1 MTSAKISGMVSNLG
15 SVDAGLP
22 EVTGTVDKGLCATAQ
37 ASFASVMEQK
47 TSGYGNQQL
56 TSENPVGKE
65 PAATTTQPAAVADG
79 TKKLNVKE
87 SSPTQKVEEMQNQLE
102 DTKDAF
108 ETGVKEILKD
118 ELGVSDEQVED
129 VMSVLG
135 LQWMDL
141 LNPASLSQLVT
152 QLTGTEDACS
162 LLMSEEFTNIMQNT
176 DALVQN
182 LSETLGLSK
191 DEWVA
196 LQNQLTELT
205 TPEEA
210 NLTADF
216 NEKLDMAD
224 SGIQGTT
231 PQADVT
237 IASQET
243 QDTTATAATAQMTQ
257 ATEETQ
263 NVQPEEETEDAVPVL
278 EVNKSENTQSE
289 NNVSEDTSGEMDES
303 AAQSQK
309 TKESSVNEHAQTMEF
324 QVRAEQQ
331 TAVPEEVNTVASRT
345 TIDVQDIM
353 NQIAE
358 FAKVNLSPENSSV
371 EMQLNPENLGKVY
384 LHIAATKEGNITAE
398 LAVSSETVKTALEA
412 QIADLRTSLNQQGI
426 KVDAVEVTIAS
437 HEFERNLEQNAAGEE
452 QQSSQREENGRTAG
466 RRLFRGELDE
476 LSGLMNEEEALAAQ
490 IMKDHGNTMDVT
502 A

>member
-1 MTSAKISGMVSNLG
+1 MTSAKISGMVSTPGTL
-15 SVDAGLP
+15 DTGLSK
-22 EVTGTVDKGLCATAQ
+22 VTGTVEKGLCATAQ

-56 TSENPVGKE
+56 TSKNPVGKE
-65 PAATTTQPAAVADG
+65 PAATATQPAAVADS

-87 SSPTQKVEEMQNQLE
+87 NSPTQKVEELQNQLE

-129 VMSVLG
+129 AMSILG

-182 LSETLGLSK
+182 LSETLGISK

-205 TPEEA
+205 
-210 NLTADF
+210 ADF
-216 NEKLDMAD
+216 NETVDMAD
-224 SGIQGTT
+224 GGVQEMD
-231 PQADVT
+231 PQTDAT
-237 IASQET
+237 ITS
-243 QDTTATAATAQMTQ
+243 QDTTVTATTVQMTQ
-257 ATEETQ
+257 TAEETQ
-263 NVQPEEETEDAVPVL
+263 NVQPEEEAEDAAPVIQ
-278 EVNKSENTQSE
+278 VNASEDAQAE
-289 NNVSEDTSGEMDES
+289 NNVSEDASGEMDES

-309 TKESSVNEHAQTMEF
+309 TKENSVNEHPQNMEF

-331 TAVPEEVNTVASRT
+331 TAAPEEVNKVASRT

-353 NQIAE
+353 NQITE
-358 FAKVNLSPENSSV
+358 FAKVNLSSENSSI

-452 QQSSQREENGRTAG
+452 QQGSQREESGRTAG

>member
-1 MTSAKISGMVSNLG
+1 
-15 SVDAGLP
+15 
-22 EVTGTVDKGLCATAQ
+22 
-37 ASFASVMEQK
+37 MEQK

-56 TSENPVGKE
+56 TSGNPVGKE
-65 PAATTTQPAAVADG
+65 PAATTTQPAAVADSA
-79 TKKLNVKE
+79 KKLNVKE
-87 SSPTQKVEEMQNQLE
+87 NSPTQKVEELQNQLE

-129 VMSVLG
+129 AMSILG

-176 DALVQN
+176 DELVQS
-182 LSETLGLSK
+182 LSETLGISK

-196 LQNQLTELT
+196 LQNQLAE
-205 TPEEA
+205 
-210 NLTADF
+210 LTADF
-216 NEKLDMAD
+216 NETVDMAD
-224 SGIQGTT
+224 GGVQEIA
-231 PQADVT
+231 PQTDAT
-237 IASQET
+237 ITS
-243 QDTTATAATAQMTQ
+243 QDTTVMAATVQMTHT
-257 ATEETQ
+257 TEETQ
-263 NVQPEEETEDAVPVL
+263 NVQPEEETEDAAPVIQ
-278 EVNKSENTQSE
+278 VNASEDAQTE
-289 NNVSEDTSGEMDES
+289 NNVSENASGEMGEP

-309 TKESSVNEHAQTMEF
+309 TKESSVNEHAQNMEF

-331 TAVPEEVNTVASRT
+331 TVAPEEVNKVASRT

-353 NQIAE
+353 NQITE
-358 FAKVNLSPENSSV
+358 FAKVNLSPENSSI

-426 KVDAVEVTIAS
+426 KVDAVEVAIAS
-437 HEFERNLEQNAAGEE
+437 HEFERNLEQNASGEE
-452 QQSSQREENGRTAG
+452 QQGSQREESGRTAG

>member
-1 MTSAKISGMVSNLG
+1 MTSAKISGMVSTPGTL
-15 SVDAGLP
+15 DTGLSK
-22 EVTGTVDKGLCATAQ
+22 VTGTVEKGLCATAQ

-56 TSENPVGKE
+56 TSGNPVGKE
-65 PAATTTQPAAVADG
+65 PAATTTQPAAVADS

-87 SSPTQKVEEMQNQLE
+87 NSPTQKVEELQNQLE

-129 VMSVLG
+129 AMSILG

-152 QLTGTEDACS
+152 QLTETEDACS

-182 LSETLGLSK
+182 LSETLGISK

-196 LQNQLTELT
+196 LQNQLAE
-205 TPEEA
+205 
-210 NLTADF
+210 LTADF
-216 NEKLDMAD
+216 NETVDMAD
-224 SGIQGTT
+224 GGVQEMA
-231 PQADVT
+231 PQTDAT
-237 IASQET
+237 ITS
-243 QDTTATAATAQMTQ
+243 QDTTVMAATVQMTHT
-257 ATEETQ
+257 TEETQ
-263 NVQPEEETEDAVPVL
+263 NVQPEEEAEDATPVIQ
-278 EVNKSENTQSE
+278 VNASEDAQTE
-289 NNVSEDTSGEMDES
+289 NNVSEDASGEMGEP

-309 TKESSVNEHAQTMEF
+309 TKESSVNEHAQNMEF

-331 TAVPEEVNTVASRT
+331 TVAPEEVNKVASRT
-345 TIDVQDIM
+345 SIDVQDIM
-353 NQIAE
+353 NQITE
-358 FAKVNLSPENSSV
+358 FAKVNLSPENSSI

-452 QQSSQREENGRTAG
+452 QQGSQREESGRTAG

>member
-1 MTSAKISGMVSNLG
+1 MTSAKISGMVSTPGTL
-15 SVDAGLP
+15 DTGLSK
-22 EVTGTVDKGLCATAQ
+22 VTGTVEKGLCATAQ

-56 TSENPVGKE
+56 TSGNPVGKE
-65 PAATTTQPAAVADG
+65 PAATTTQPAAVADSA
-79 TKKLNVKE
+79 KKLNVKE
-87 SSPTQKVEEMQNQLE
+87 NSPTQKVEELQNQLE

-129 VMSVLG
+129 AMSILG

-176 DALVQN
+176 DELVQS
-182 LSETLGLSK
+182 LSETLGISK

-196 LQNQLTELT
+196 LQNQLAE
-205 TPEEA
+205 
-210 NLTADF
+210 LTADF
-216 NEKLDMAD
+216 NETVDMAD
-224 SGIQGTT
+224 GGVQEIA
-231 PQADVT
+231 PQTDAT
-237 IASQET
+237 ITS
-243 QDTTATAATAQMTQ
+243 QDTTVMAATVQMTHT
-257 ATEETQ
+257 TEETQ
-263 NVQPEEETEDAVPVL
+263 NVQPEEETEDAAPVIQ
-278 EVNKSENTQSE
+278 VNASEDAQTE
-289 NNVSEDTSGEMDES
+289 NNVSENASGEMGEP

-309 TKESSVNEHAQTMEF
+309 TKESSVNEHAQNMEF

-331 TAVPEEVNTVASRT
+331 TVAPEGVNKVASRT

-353 NQIAE
+353 NQITE
-358 FAKVNLSPENSSV
+358 FAKVNLSPENSSI

-426 KVDAVEVTIAS
+426 KVDAVEVAIAS
-437 HEFERNLEQNAAGEE
+437 HEFERNLEQNASGEE
-452 QQSSQREENGRTAG
+452 QQGSQREESGRTAG

>member
-1 MTSAKISGMVSNLG
+1 MTSAKISGMVSTPGTL
-15 SVDAGLP
+15 DTGLSK
-22 EVTGTVDKGLCATAQ
+22 VTGTVEKGLCATAQ

-56 TSENPVGKE
+56 TSGNPVGKE
-65 PAATTTQPAAVADG
+65 PAATTTQPAAVADS

-87 SSPTQKVEEMQNQLE
+87 NSPTQKVEELQNQLE

-129 VMSVLG
+129 AMSILG

-182 LSETLGLSK
+182 LSETLGISK

-196 LQNQLTELT
+196 LQNQLAE
-205 TPEEA
+205 
-210 NLTADF
+210 LTADF
-216 NEKLDMAD
+216 NETVDMAD
-224 SGIQGTT
+224 GGVQEMA
-231 PQADVT
+231 PQTDAT
-237 IASQET
+237 ITS
-243 QDTTATAATAQMTQ
+243 QDTTVMAATVQMTHT
-257 ATEETQ
+257 TEETQ
-263 NVQPEEETEDAVPVL
+263 NVQPEEEAEDATPVIQ
-278 EVNKSENTQSE
+278 VNASEDAQTE
-289 NNVSEDTSGEMDES
+289 NNVSENASGEMDEP

-309 TKESSVNEHAQTMEF
+309 TKESSVNEHAQNMEF
-324 QVRAEQQ
+324 QVRAEQL
-331 TAVPEEVNTVASRT
+331 AAAPEEVNKVASRT

-353 NQIAE
+353 NQITE
-358 FAKVNLSPENSSV
+358 FAKVNLSPENSSI

-384 LHIAATKEGNITAE
+384 LHIAATKEGNITAQ
-398 LAVSSETVKTALEA
+398 LAVSSEAVKTALEA

-437 HEFERNLEQNAAGEE
+437 HEFERNLEQNASGEE
-452 QQSSQREENGRTAG
+452 QQGSQREESGRTAG

-490 IMKDHGNTMDVT
+490 IMKDHGNTMDVI

>member
-1 MTSAKISGMVSNLG
+1 MTSAKISGMVSTPGTL
-15 SVDAGLP
+15 DTGLSK
-22 EVTGTVDKGLCATAQ
+22 VTGTVEKGLCATAQ

-56 TSENPVGKE
+56 TSGNPVGKE
-65 PAATTTQPAAVADG
+65 PAATTTQPAAVADSA
-79 TKKLNVKE
+79 KKLNVKE
-87 SSPTQKVEEMQNQLE
+87 NSPTQKVEELQNQLE

-129 VMSVLG
+129 AMSILG

-176 DALVQN
+176 DALVQS
-182 LSETLGLSK
+182 LSETLGISK

-196 LQNQLTELT
+196 LQNQLAE
-205 TPEEA
+205 
-210 NLTADF
+210 LTADF
-216 NEKLDMAD
+216 NETVDMAD
-224 SGIQGTT
+224 GGVQEMA
-231 PQADVT
+231 PQTDAT
-237 IASQET
+237 ITS
-243 QDTTATAATAQMTQ
+243 QDTTVMAATVQMTHT
-257 ATEETQ
+257 TEETQ
-263 NVQPEEETEDAVPVL
+263 NVQPEEETEDATPVIQ
-278 EVNKSENTQSE
+278 VNASEDAQTE
-289 NNVSEDTSGEMDES
+289 NNVSENASGEMGES

-309 TKESSVNEHAQTMEF
+309 TKESSVNEHAQNMEF

-331 TAVPEEVNTVASRT
+331 TAAPEEVNKVASRT

-353 NQIAE
+353 NQITE
-358 FAKVNLSPENSSV
+358 FAKVNLSSENSSI

-452 QQSSQREENGRTAG
+452 QQGSQREESGRTAG
-466 RRLFRGELDE
+466 RRLFRGESDE

>member
-1 MTSAKISGMVSNLG
+1 MTSAKISGMVSTPGTL
-15 SVDAGLP
+15 DTGLSK
-22 EVTGTVDKGLCATAQ
+22 VTGTVEKGLCATAQ

-65 PAATTTQPAAVADG
+65 PAATTTQPAAVADS

-87 SSPTQKVEEMQNQLE
+87 NSPTQKVEELQNQLE

-129 VMSVLG
+129 AMSILG

-182 LSETLGLSK
+182 LSETLGISR

-196 LQNQLTELT
+196 LQNQLAELT
-205 TPEEA
+205 V
-210 NLTADF
+210 DF
-216 NEKLDMAD
+216 NETVDMAD
-224 SGIQGTT
+224 GGVQEMA
-231 PQADVT
+231 PQTDAT
-237 IASQET
+237 ITS
-243 QDTTATAATAQMTQ
+243 QDTTVMAATVQMTHT
-257 ATEETQ
+257 TEEAQ
-263 NVQPEEETEDAVPVL
+263 NVQPEEEAEDAAPVIQ
-278 EVNKSENTQSE
+278 VNASEDAQTE
-289 NNVSEDTSGEMDES
+289 NNVSEDASGEMGEP

-309 TKESSVNEHAQTMEF
+309 TKESSVNEHAQNMEF

-331 TAVPEEVNTVASRT
+331 TVAPEEVNKVASRT
-345 TIDVQDIM
+345 TIDVQYIM
-353 NQIAE
+353 NQITE
-358 FAKVNLSPENSSV
+358 FAKVNLSSENSSI

-437 HEFERNLEQNAAGEE
+437 HEFERNLEQNASGEE
-452 QQSSQREENGRTAG
+452 QQGSQREESGRTAG

>member
-1 MTSAKISGMVSNLG
+1 MTSAKISGMVSTPGTL
-15 SVDAGLP
+15 DTGLSK
-22 EVTGTVDKGLCATAQ
+22 VTGTVEKGLCATAQ

-65 PAATTTQPAAVADG
+65 PAATTTQPAAVADSA
-79 TKKLNVKE
+79 KKLNVKE
-87 SSPTQKVEEMQNQLE
+87 NSPTQKVEELQNQLE

-129 VMSVLG
+129 AMSILG

-176 DALVQN
+176 DELVQS
-182 LSETLGLSK
+182 LSETLGISK

-196 LQNQLTELT
+196 LQNQLAE
-205 TPEEA
+205 
-210 NLTADF
+210 LTADF
-216 NEKLDMAD
+216 NETVDMAD
-224 SGIQGTT
+224 GGVQEIA
-231 PQADVT
+231 PQTDAT
-237 IASQET
+237 ITS
-243 QDTTATAATAQMTQ
+243 QDTTVMAATVQMTHT
-257 ATEETQ
+257 TEETQ
-263 NVQPEEETEDAVPVL
+263 NVQPEEETEDAAPVIQ
-278 EVNKSENTQSE
+278 VNASEDAQTE
-289 NNVSEDTSGEMDES
+289 NNVSENASGEMGEP

-309 TKESSVNEHAQTMEF
+309 TKESSVNEHAQNMEF

-331 TAVPEEVNTVASRT
+331 TVAPEEVNKVASRT

-353 NQIAE
+353 NQITE
-358 FAKVNLSPENSSV
+358 FAKVNLSPENSSI

-437 HEFERNLEQNAAGEE
+437 HEFERNLEQNASGEE
-452 QQSSQREENGRTAG
+452 QQGSQREESGRTAG

>member
-1 MTSAKISGMVSNLG
+1 MTSAKISGMVSNPGAL
-15 SVDAGLP
+15 DTGLS
-22 EVTGTVDKGLCATAQ
+22 EVTGTVEKGLCATAQ

-65 PAATTTQPAAVADG
+65 PAATTTQPAAVADS

-108 ETGVKEILKD
+108 ETGVKEILKN

-129 VMSVLG
+129 AMSILG
-135 LQWMDL
+135 LQWIDL

-182 LSETLGLSK
+182 LSETLGISK
-191 DEWVA
+191 DEWAA

-205 TPEEA
+205 
-210 NLTADF
+210 ADF
-216 NEKLDMAD
+216 DETVDMAD
-224 SGIQGTT
+224 GGVQEMA
-231 PQADVT
+231 PQTDAT
-237 IASQET
+237 ITSQET
-243 QDTTATAATAQMTQ
+243 QDTTVTAATVQMTHT
-257 ATEETQ
+257 TEETQ
-263 NVQPEEETEDAVPVL
+263 NVQPAPLIQVNASEDAQ
-278 EVNKSENTQSE
+278 TE
-289 NNVSEDTSGEMDES
+289 NNVSEDASGEMDEP

-309 TKESSVNEHAQTMEF
+309 TKESSVNEHPQNMEF

-331 TAVPEEVNTVASRT
+331 TAAPEEVNTVASRT

-353 NQIAE
+353 NQITE
-358 FAKVNLSPENSSV
+358 FAKVNLSLENSSI

-452 QQSSQREENGRTAG
+452 QQGSQREESGRTTG

>member
-1 MTSAKISGMVSNLG
+1 MTSAKISGMVSTPGTL
-15 SVDAGLP
+15 DTGLSK
-22 EVTGTVDKGLCATAQ
+22 VTGTVEKGLCATAQ

-56 TSENPVGKE
+56 TSGNPVGKE
-65 PAATTTQPAAVADG
+65 PAATTTQPAAVADSA
-79 TKKLNVKE
+79 KKLNVKE
-87 SSPTQKVEEMQNQLE
+87 NSPTQKVEELQNQLE

-129 VMSVLG
+129 AMSILG

-176 DALVQN
+176 DELVQS
-182 LSETLGLSK
+182 LSETLGISK

-196 LQNQLTELT
+196 LQNQLAE
-205 TPEEA
+205 
-210 NLTADF
+210 LTADF
-216 NEKLDMAD
+216 NETVDMAD
-224 SGIQGTT
+224 GGVQEIA
-231 PQADVT
+231 PQTDAT
-237 IASQET
+237 ITS
-243 QDTTATAATAQMTQ
+243 QDTTVMAATVQMTHT
-257 ATEETQ
+257 TEETQ
-263 NVQPEEETEDAVPVL
+263 NVQPEEETEDATPVIQ
-278 EVNKSENTQSE
+278 VNASEDAQTE
-289 NNVSEDTSGEMDES
+289 NNVSENASGEMGEP

-309 TKESSVNEHAQTMEF
+309 TKESSVNEHAQNMEF

-331 TAVPEEVNTVASRT
+331 TVAPEEVNKVASRT

-353 NQIAE
+353 NQITE
-358 FAKVNLSPENSSV
+358 FAKVNLSPENSSI

-426 KVDAVEVTIAS
+426 KVDAVEVAIAS
-437 HEFERNLEQNAAGEE
+437 HEFERNLEQNASGEE
-452 QQSSQREENGRTAG
+452 QQGSQREESGRTAG

>member
-1 MTSAKISGMVSNLG
+1 MTSAKISGMVSTSGAL
-15 SVDAGLP
+15 DTGLS
-22 EVTGTVDKGLCATAQ
+22 EVTGTVEKGLCTTAQ

-47 TSGYGNQQL
+47 TSGYGKQQL
-56 TSENPVGKE
+56 TSENPLGKQ
-65 PAATTTQPAAVADG
+65 PAATTTQSAAVTDS
-79 TKKLNVKE
+79 TKKLNVKK

-129 VMSVLG
+129 AMSILG
-135 LQWMDL
+135 LQWLDL

-152 QLTGTEDACS
+152 QLTGTKDACS

-182 LSETLGLSK
+182 LSETLGISK

-205 TPEEA
+205 
-210 NLTADF
+210 ADF
-216 NEKLDMAD
+216 NETVDMAD
-224 SGIQGTT
+224 GGVQEMD
-231 PQADVT
+231 PQTDAT
-237 IASQET
+237 ITS
-243 QDTTATAATAQMTQ
+243 QDTTVTAATVQMTQ
-257 ATEETQ
+257 TAEETQ
-263 NVQPEEETEDAVPVL
+263 NVQPEEEAEDAAPVIQ
-278 EVNKSENTQSE
+278 VNASEDAQAE
-289 NNVSEDTSGEMDES
+289 NNVSEDASGEMDES

-309 TKESSVNEHAQTMEF
+309 TKENSVNEHPQNMEF

-331 TAVPEEVNTVASRT
+331 TAAPEEVNKVASRT

-353 NQIAE
+353 NQITE
-358 FAKVNLSPENSSV
+358 FAKVNLSSENSSI

-452 QQSSQREENGRTAG
+452 QQGSQREESGRTAG

>member
-1 MTSAKISGMVSNLG
+1 MTSAKISGMVSTPGTL
-15 SVDAGLP
+15 DTGLSK
-22 EVTGTVDKGLCATAQ
+22 VTGTVEKGLCATAQ

-56 TSENPVGKE
+56 TSGNPVGKE
-65 PAATTTQPAAVADG
+65 PAATTTQPAAVADSA
-79 TKKLNVKE
+79 KKLNVKE
-87 SSPTQKVEEMQNQLE
+87 NSPTQKVEELQNQLE

-129 VMSVLG
+129 AMSILG

-176 DALVQN
+176 DELVQS
-182 LSETLGLSK
+182 LSETLGISK

-196 LQNQLTELT
+196 LQNQLAE
-205 TPEEA
+205 
-210 NLTADF
+210 LTADF
-216 NEKLDMAD
+216 NETVDMAD
-224 SGIQGTT
+224 GGVQEIA
-231 PQADVT
+231 PQTDAT
-237 IASQET
+237 ITS
-243 QDTTATAATAQMTQ
+243 QDTTVMAATVQMTHT
-257 ATEETQ
+257 TEETQ
-263 NVQPEEETEDAVPVL
+263 NVQPEEETEDAAPVIQ
-278 EVNKSENTQSE
+278 VNASEDAQTE
-289 NNVSEDTSGEMDES
+289 NNVSENASGEMGEP
-303 AAQSQK
+303 AAQSQN
-309 TKESSVNEHAQTMEF
+309 TKESSVNEHAQNMEF

-331 TAVPEEVNTVASRT
+331 TVAPEEVNKVASRT

-353 NQIAE
+353 NQITE
-358 FAKVNLSPENSSV
+358 FAKVNLSPENSSI

-426 KVDAVEVTIAS
+426 KVDAVEVAIAS
-437 HEFERNLEQNAAGEE
+437 HEFERNLEQNASGEE
-452 QQSSQREENGRTAG
+452 QQGSQREESGRTAG

>member
-1 MTSAKISGMVSNLG
+1 MTSAKISGMVSTPGTL
-15 SVDAGLP
+15 DTGLSK
-22 EVTGTVDKGLCATAQ
+22 VTGTVEKGLCATAQ

-65 PAATTTQPAAVADG
+65 PAATTTQPAAVADS

-87 SSPTQKVEEMQNQLE
+87 NSPTQKVEELQNQLE

-129 VMSVLG
+129 AMSILG

-182 LSETLGLSK
+182 LSETLGISR

-196 LQNQLTELT
+196 LQNQLAELT
-205 TPEEA
+205 V
-210 NLTADF
+210 DF
-216 NEKLDMAD
+216 NETVDMAD
-224 SGIQGTT
+224 GGVQEMA
-231 PQADVT
+231 PQTDAT
-237 IASQET
+237 ITS
-243 QDTTATAATAQMTQ
+243 QDTTVMAATVQMTHT
-257 ATEETQ
+257 TEEAQ
-263 NVQPEEETEDAVPVL
+263 NVQPEEEAEDAAPVIQ
-278 EVNKSENTQSE
+278 VNASEDAQTE
-289 NNVSEDTSGEMDES
+289 NNVSEDASGEMGEP

-309 TKESSVNEHAQTMEF
+309 TKESSVNEHAQNMEF

-331 TAVPEEVNTVASRT
+331 TVAPEEVNKVASRT

-353 NQIAE
+353 NQITE
-358 FAKVNLSPENSSV
+358 FAKVNLSSENSSI

-437 HEFERNLEQNAAGEE
+437 HEFERNLEQNASGEE
-452 QQSSQREENGRTAG
+452 QQGSQREESGRTAG
-466 RRLFRGELDE
+466 GRLFRGELDE

>member
-1 MTSAKISGMVSNLG
+1 MTSAKISGMVSTPGTL
-15 SVDAGLP
+15 DTGLSK
-22 EVTGTVDKGLCATAQ
+22 VTGTVEKGLCATAQ

-56 TSENPVGKE
+56 TSGNPVGKE
-65 PAATTTQPAAVADG
+65 PAATTTQPAAVADSA
-79 TKKLNVKE
+79 KKLNVKE
-87 SSPTQKVEEMQNQLE
+87 NSPTQKVEELQNQLE

-129 VMSVLG
+129 AMSILG

-176 DALVQN
+176 DELVQS
-182 LSETLGLSK
+182 LSETLGISK

-196 LQNQLTELT
+196 LQNQLAE
-205 TPEEA
+205 
-210 NLTADF
+210 LTADF
-216 NEKLDMAD
+216 NETVDMAD
-224 SGIQGTT
+224 GGVQEIA
-231 PQADVT
+231 PQTDAT
-237 IASQET
+237 ITS
-243 QDTTATAATAQMTQ
+243 QDTTVMAATVQMTHT
-257 ATEETQ
+257 TEETQ
-263 NVQPEEETEDAVPVL
+263 NVQPEEETEDAAPVIQ
-278 EVNKSENTQSE
+278 VNASEDAQTE
-289 NNVSEDTSGEMDES
+289 NNVSENASGEMGEP

-309 TKESSVNEHAQTMEF
+309 TKESSVNEHAQNMEF

-331 TAVPEEVNTVASRT
+331 TVAPEEVNKVASRT

-353 NQIAE
+353 NQITE
-358 FAKVNLSPENSSV
+358 FAKVNLSPENSSI

-426 KVDAVEVTIAS
+426 KVDAVEVAIAS
-437 HEFERNLEQNAAGEE
+437 HEFERNLEQNA
-452 QQSSQREENGRTAG
+452 SDRKS
-466 RRLFRGELDE
+466 
-476 LSGLMNEEEALAAQ
+476 
-490 IMKDHGNTMDVT
+490 VV
-502 A
+502 

>member
-1 MTSAKISGMVSNLG
+1 MTSAKISGMVSTPGTL
-15 SVDAGLP
+15 DTGLSKA
-22 EVTGTVDKGLCATAQ
+22 TGTVEKGLCATAQ

-65 PAATTTQPAAVADG
+65 PAATATQPAAVADS

-87 SSPTQKVEEMQNQLE
+87 NSPTQKVEELQNQLE

-129 VMSVLG
+129 AMSILG

-176 DALVQN
+176 DELVQS
-182 LSETLGLSK
+182 LSETLGISK

-196 LQNQLTELT
+196 LQNQLAE
-205 TPEEA
+205 
-210 NLTADF
+210 LTADF
-216 NEKLDMAD
+216 NETVDMAD
-224 SGIQGTT
+224 GGVQEIA
-231 PQADVT
+231 PQTDAT
-237 IASQET
+237 ITS
-243 QDTTATAATAQMTQ
+243 QDTTVMAATVQMTHT
-257 ATEETQ
+257 TEETQ
-263 NVQPEEETEDAVPVL
+263 NVQPEEETEDAAPVIQ
-278 EVNKSENTQSE
+278 VNASEDAQTE
-289 NNVSEDTSGEMDES
+289 NNVSENASGEMGEP

-309 TKESSVNEHAQTMEF
+309 TKESSVNEHAQNMEF

-331 TAVPEEVNTVASRT
+331 TVAPEEVNKVASRT

-353 NQIAE
+353 NQITE
-358 FAKVNLSPENSSV
+358 FAKANLSPENSSI

-426 KVDAVEVTIAS
+426 KVDAVEVAIAS
-437 HEFERNLEQNAAGEE
+437 HEFERNLEQNASGEE
-452 QQSSQREENGRTAG
+452 QQGSQREESGRTAG

>member
-1 MTSAKISGMVSNLG
+1 MTSAKISGMVSTPGTL
-15 SVDAGLP
+15 DTGLSK
-22 EVTGTVDKGLCATAQ
+22 VTGTVEKGLCATAQ

-56 TSENPVGKE
+56 TSGNPVGKE
-65 PAATTTQPAAVADG
+65 PAATTTQPAAVADSA
-79 TKKLNVKE
+79 KKLNVKE
-87 SSPTQKVEEMQNQLE
+87 NSPTQKVEELQNQLE

-129 VMSVLG
+129 AMSILG

-176 DALVQN
+176 DELVQS
-182 LSETLGLSK
+182 LSETLGISK

-196 LQNQLTELT
+196 LQNQLAE
-205 TPEEA
+205 
-210 NLTADF
+210 LTADF
-216 NEKLDMAD
+216 NETVDMAD
-224 SGIQGTT
+224 GGVQEIA
-231 PQADVT
+231 PQTDAT
-237 IASQET
+237 ITS
-243 QDTTATAATAQMTQ
+243 QDTTVMAATVQMTHT
-257 ATEETQ
+257 TEETQ
-263 NVQPEEETEDAVPVL
+263 NVQPEEETEDAAPVIQ
-278 EVNKSENTQSE
+278 VNASEDAQTE
-289 NNVSEDTSGEMDES
+289 NNVSENASGEMGEP

-309 TKESSVNEHAQTMEF
+309 TKESSVNEHAQNMEF

-331 TAVPEEVNTVASRT
+331 TVAPEEVNKVASRT

-353 NQIAE
+353 NQITE
-358 FAKVNLSPENSSV
+358 FAKVNLSPENSSI

-426 KVDAVEVTIAS
+426 KVDAVEVAIAS
-437 HEFERNLEQNAAGEE
+437 HEFERNLEQNASGEE
-452 QQSSQREENGRTAG
+452 QQGSQREESGRTAG

-490 IMKDHGNTMDVT
+490 IMKDHGNNMDVT

>member
-1 MTSAKISGMVSNLG
+1 MTSAKISGMVSTPGTL
-15 SVDAGLP
+15 DTGLSK
-22 EVTGTVDKGLCATAQ
+22 VTGTVEKGLCATAQ

-56 TSENPVGKE
+56 TSGNPVGKE
-65 PAATTTQPAAVADG
+65 PAATTTQPAAVADSA
-79 TKKLNVKE
+79 KKLNVKE
-87 SSPTQKVEEMQNQLE
+87 NSPTQKVEELQNQLE

-129 VMSVLG
+129 AMSILG

-176 DALVQN
+176 DELVQS
-182 LSETLGLSK
+182 LSETLGISK

-205 TPEEA
+205 
-210 NLTADF
+210 ADF
-216 NEKLDMAD
+216 NETVDMAD
-224 SGIQGTT
+224 GGVQEMA
-231 PQADVT
+231 PQTDAT
-237 IASQET
+237 ITSQET
-243 QDTTATAATAQMTQ
+243 QDTTVTAATVQMTHT
-257 ATEETQ
+257 TEETQ
-263 NVQPEEETEDAVPVL
+263 NVQPEEETEDEAPVIQ
-278 EVNKSENTQSE
+278 VNASEDAQTE
-289 NNVSEDTSGEMDES
+289 NNVSEDASGEMGEP

-309 TKESSVNEHAQTMEF
+309 TKESSVNEHAQNMEF

-331 TAVPEEVNTVASRT
+331 TVAPEEVNKVASRT

-353 NQIAE
+353 NQITE
-358 FAKVNLSPENSSV
+358 FAKVNLSPENSSI

-426 KVDAVEVTIAS
+426 KVDAVEVAIAS
-437 HEFERNLEQNAAGEE
+437 HEFERNLEQNASGEE
-452 QQSSQREENGRTAG
+452 QQGSQREESGRTAG

>member
-1 MTSAKISGMVSNLG
+1 MTSAKISGMVSTPGTL
-15 SVDAGLP
+15 DTGLSK
-22 EVTGTVDKGLCATAQ
+22 VTGTVEKGLCATAQ

-56 TSENPVGKE
+56 TSGNPVGKE
-65 PAATTTQPAAVADG
+65 PAATTTQPAAVADSA
-79 TKKLNVKE
+79 KKLNVKE
-87 SSPTQKVEEMQNQLE
+87 NSPTQKVEELQNQLE

-129 VMSVLG
+129 AMSILG

-176 DALVQN
+176 DELVQS
-182 LSETLGLSK
+182 LSETLGISK

-196 LQNQLTELT
+196 LQNQLAE
-205 TPEEA
+205 
-210 NLTADF
+210 LTADF
-216 NEKLDMAD
+216 NETVDMAD
-224 SGIQGTT
+224 GGVQEIA
-231 PQADVT
+231 PQTDAT
-237 IASQET
+237 ITS
-243 QDTTATAATAQMTQ
+243 QDTTVMAATVQMTHT
-257 ATEETQ
+257 TEETQ
-263 NVQPEEETEDAVPVL
+263 NVQPEEETEDAAPVIQ
-278 EVNKSENTQSE
+278 VNASEDAHTE
-289 NNVSEDTSGEMDES
+289 NNVSENASGEMGEP

-309 TKESSVNEHAQTMEF
+309 TKESSVNEHAQNMEF

-331 TAVPEEVNTVASRT
+331 TVAPEEVNKVASRT

-353 NQIAE
+353 NQITE
-358 FAKVNLSPENSSV
+358 FAKVNLSPENSSI

-426 KVDAVEVTIAS
+426 KVDAVEVTVAS
-437 HEFERNLEQNAAGEE
+437 HEFERNLEQNASGEE
-452 QQSSQREENGRTAG
+452 QQGSQREESGRTAG

>member
-1 MTSAKISGMVSNLG
+1 MTSAKISGMVSTPGTL
-15 SVDAGLP
+15 DTGLSK
-22 EVTGTVDKGLCATAQ
+22 VTGTVEKGLCATAQ

-65 PAATTTQPAAVADG
+65 PAATTTQPAAVADS

-87 SSPTQKVEEMQNQLE
+87 NSPTQKVEELQNQLE

-129 VMSVLG
+129 AMSILG

-182 LSETLGLSK
+182 LSETLGISR

-196 LQNQLTELT
+196 LQNQLAELT
-205 TPEEA
+205 V
-210 NLTADF
+210 DF
-216 NEKLDMAD
+216 NETVDMAD
-224 SGIQGTT
+224 GGVQEMA
-231 PQADVT
+231 PQTDAT
-237 IASQET
+237 ITS
-243 QDTTATAATAQMTQ
+243 QDTTVMAATVQMTHT
-257 ATEETQ
+257 TEEAQ
-263 NVQPEEETEDAVPVL
+263 NVQPEEEAEDAAPVIQ
-278 EVNKSENTQSE
+278 VNASEDAQTE
-289 NNVSEDTSGEMDES
+289 NNVSEDASGEMGEP

-309 TKESSVNEHAQTMEF
+309 TKESSVNEHAQNMEF

-331 TAVPEEVNTVASRT
+331 TVAPEEVNKVASRT

-353 NQIAE
+353 NQITE
-358 FAKVNLSPENSSV
+358 FAKVNLSSENSSI

-398 LAVSSETVKTALEA
+398 LAVSSETVKTALKA

-437 HEFERNLEQNAAGEE
+437 HEFERNLEQNASGEE
-452 QQSSQREENGRTAG
+452 QQGSQREESGRTAG

>member
-1 MTSAKISGMVSNLG
+1 MTSAKISGMVSTPGTL
-15 SVDAGLP
+15 DTGLSK
-22 EVTGTVDKGLCATAQ
+22 VTGTVEKGLCATAQ

-56 TSENPVGKE
+56 TSGNPVGKE
-65 PAATTTQPAAVADG
+65 PAATATQPAAVADSA
-79 TKKLNVKE
+79 KKLNVKE
-87 SSPTQKVEEMQNQLE
+87 NSPTQKVEELQNQLE

-129 VMSVLG
+129 AMSILG

-182 LSETLGLSK
+182 LSETLGISK

-196 LQNQLTELT
+196 LQNQLAE
-205 TPEEA
+205 
-210 NLTADF
+210 LTADF
-216 NEKLDMAD
+216 NETVDMAD
-224 SGIQGTT
+224 GGVQEMA
-231 PQADVT
+231 PQTDAT
-237 IASQET
+237 ITSK
-243 QDTTATAATAQMTQ
+243 DTTVMAATVQMNHT
-257 ATEETQ
+257 TEETQ
-263 NVQPEEETEDAVPVL
+263 NVQPEEETEDATPVIQ
-278 EVNKSENTQSE
+278 VNASEDAQTE
-289 NNVSEDTSGEMDES
+289 NNVSENASGEMGEP

-309 TKESSVNEHAQTMEF
+309 TKESSVNEHAQNMEF

-331 TAVPEEVNTVASRT
+331 TVAPEEVNKVASRT

-353 NQIAE
+353 NQITE
-358 FAKVNLSPENSSV
+358 FAKVNLSSENSSI

-452 QQSSQREENGRTAG
+452 QQGSQREESGRTAG

>member
-1 MTSAKISGMVSNLG
+1 MTSAKISGMVSTPGTL
-15 SVDAGLP
+15 DTGLSK
-22 EVTGTVDKGLCATAQ
+22 VTGTVEKGLCATAQ

-56 TSENPVGKE
+56 TSGNPVGKE
-65 PAATTTQPAAVADG
+65 PAATTTQPAAVADSA
-79 TKKLNVKE
+79 KKLNVKE
-87 SSPTQKVEEMQNQLE
+87 NSPTQKVEELQNQLE

-129 VMSVLG
+129 AMSILG

-176 DALVQN
+176 DELVQS
-182 LSETLGLSK
+182 LSETLGISK

-196 LQNQLTELT
+196 LQNQLAE
-205 TPEEA
+205 
-210 NLTADF
+210 LTADF
-216 NEKLDMAD
+216 NETVDMAD
-224 SGIQGTT
+224 GGVQEIA
-231 PQADVT
+231 PQTDAT
-237 IASQET
+237 ITS
-243 QDTTATAATAQMTQ
+243 QDTTVMAATVQMTHT
-257 ATEETQ
+257 TEETQ
-263 NVQPEEETEDAVPVL
+263 NVQPEEETEDAAPVIQ
-278 EVNKSENTQSE
+278 VNASEDAQTE
-289 NNVSEDTSGEMDES
+289 NNVSENASGEMDEP

-309 TKESSVNEHAQTMEF
+309 TKESSVNEHAQNMEF

-331 TAVPEEVNTVASRT
+331 TVAPEEVNKVASRT

-353 NQIAE
+353 NQITE
-358 FAKVNLSPENSSV
+358 FAKVNLSPENSSI
-371 EMQLNPENLGKVY
+371 EMQLNPENLVKVY

-426 KVDAVEVTIAS
+426 KVDAVEVAIAS
-437 HEFERNLEQNAAGEE
+437 HEFERNLEQNASGEE
-452 QQSSQREENGRTAG
+452 QQGSQREESGRTAG

>member
-1 MTSAKISGMVSNLG
+1 MTSAKISGMVSTPGTL
-15 SVDAGLP
+15 DTGLSK
-22 EVTGTVDKGLCATAQ
+22 VTGTVEKGLCATAQ

-56 TSENPVGKE
+56 TSGNPVGKE
-65 PAATTTQPAAVADG
+65 PAATTTQPAAVADSA
-79 TKKLNVKE
+79 KKLNVKE
-87 SSPTQKVEEMQNQLE
+87 NSPTQKVEELQNQLE

-129 VMSVLG
+129 AMSILG

-176 DALVQN
+176 DELVQS
-182 LSETLGLSK
+182 LSETLGISK

-196 LQNQLTELT
+196 FQNQLSE
-205 TPEEA
+205 
-210 NLTADF
+210 LTADF
-216 NEKLDMAD
+216 NETVDMAD
-224 SGIQGTT
+224 GGVQEIA
-231 PQADVT
+231 PQTDAT
-237 IASQET
+237 ITS
-243 QDTTATAATAQMTQ
+243 QDTTVMAATVQMTHT
-257 ATEETQ
+257 TEETQ
-263 NVQPEEETEDAVPVL
+263 NVQPEEETEDAAPVIQ
-278 EVNKSENTQSE
+278 VNASEDAQTE
-289 NNVSEDTSGEMDES
+289 NNVSENASGEMGEP

-309 TKESSVNEHAQTMEF
+309 TKESSVNEHAQNMEF

-331 TAVPEEVNTVASRT
+331 TVAPEEVNKVASRT

-353 NQIAE
+353 NQITE
-358 FAKVNLSPENSSV
+358 FAKVNLSPENSSI

-426 KVDAVEVTIAS
+426 KVDAVEVAIAS
-437 HEFERNLEQNAAGEE
+437 HEFERNLEQNASGEE
-452 QQSSQREENGRTAG
+452 QQGSQREESGRTAG

>member
-1 MTSAKISGMVSNLG
+1 MTSAKISGMVSTPGTL
-15 SVDAGLP
+15 DTGLSK
-22 EVTGTVDKGLCATAQ
+22 VTGTVEKGLCATAQ

-56 TSENPVGKE
+56 TSGNPVGKE
-65 PAATTTQPAAVADG
+65 PAATTTQPAAVADSA
-79 TKKLNVKE
+79 KKLNVKE
-87 SSPTQKVEEMQNQLE
+87 NSPTQKVEELQNQLE

-129 VMSVLG
+129 AMSILG

-176 DALVQN
+176 DELVQS
-182 LSETLGLSK
+182 LSETLGISK

-196 LQNQLTELT
+196 LQNQLAE
-205 TPEEA
+205 
-210 NLTADF
+210 LTADF
-216 NEKLDMAD
+216 NETVDMAD
-224 SGIQGTT
+224 GGVQEIA
-231 PQADVT
+231 PQTDAT
-237 IASQET
+237 ITS
-243 QDTTATAATAQMTQ
+243 QDTTVMAATVQMTHT
-257 ATEETQ
+257 TEETQ
-263 NVQPEEETEDAVPVL
+263 NVQPEEETEDAAPVIQ
-278 EVNKSENTQSE
+278 VNASEDAQTE
-289 NNVSEDTSGEMDES
+289 NNVSENASGEMGEP

-309 TKESSVNEHAQTMEF
+309 TKESSVNEHAQNMEF

-331 TAVPEEVNTVASRT
+331 TVAPEEVNKVASRT

-353 NQIAE
+353 NQITE
-358 FAKVNLSPENSSV
+358 FAKVNLSPENSSI

-412 QIADLRTSLNQQGI
+412 QIADLRTSLNQQ
-426 KVDAVEVTIAS
+426 
-437 HEFERNLEQNAAGEE
+437 
-452 QQSSQREENGRTAG
+452 
-466 RRLFRGELDE
+466 
-476 LSGLMNEEEALAAQ
+476 
-490 IMKDHGNTMDVT
+490 
-502 A
+502 

>member
-1 MTSAKISGMVSNLG
+1 MTSAKISGMVSTPGTL
-15 SVDAGLP
+15 DTGLSK
-22 EVTGTVDKGLCATAQ
+22 VTGTVEKGLCATAQ

-56 TSENPVGKE
+56 TSGNPVGKE
-65 PAATTTQPAAVADG
+65 PAATTTQPAAVADSA
-79 TKKLNVKE
+79 KRLNVKE
-87 SSPTQKVEEMQNQLE
+87 NSPTQKVEELQNQLE

-129 VMSVLG
+129 AMSILG

-176 DALVQN
+176 DELVQS
-182 LSETLGLSK
+182 LSETLGISK

-196 LQNQLTELT
+196 LQNQLAE
-205 TPEEA
+205 
-210 NLTADF
+210 LTADF
-216 NEKLDMAD
+216 NETVDMAD
-224 SGIQGTT
+224 GGVQEIA
-231 PQADVT
+231 PQTDAT
-237 IASQET
+237 ITS
-243 QDTTATAATAQMTQ
+243 QDTTVMAATVQMTHT
-257 ATEETQ
+257 TEETQ
-263 NVQPEEETEDAVPVL
+263 NVQPEEETEDAAPVIQ
-278 EVNKSENTQSE
+278 VNASEDAQTE
-289 NNVSEDTSGEMDES
+289 NNVSENASGEMGEP

-309 TKESSVNEHAQTMEF
+309 TKESSVNEHAQNMEF

-331 TAVPEEVNTVASRT
+331 TVAPEEVNKVASRT

-353 NQIAE
+353 NQITE
-358 FAKVNLSPENSSV
+358 FAKVNLSPENSSI

-426 KVDAVEVTIAS
+426 KVDAVEVAIAS
-437 HEFERNLEQNAAGEE
+437 HEFERNLEQNASGEE
-452 QQSSQREENGRTAG
+452 QQGSQREESGRTAG

>member
-1 MTSAKISGMVSNLG
+1 MTSAKISGMVSTPGTL
-15 SVDAGLP
+15 DTGLSK
-22 EVTGTVDKGLCATAQ
+22 VTGTVEKGLCATAQ

-56 TSENPVGKE
+56 TSGNPVGKE
-65 PAATTTQPAAVADG
+65 PAATTTQPAAVADSA
-79 TKKLNVKE
+79 KKLNVKE
-87 SSPTQKVEEMQNQLE
+87 NSPTQKVEELQNQLE

-129 VMSVLG
+129 AMSILG

-176 DALVQN
+176 DALVQS
-182 LSETLGLSK
+182 LSETLGISK

-196 LQNQLTELT
+196 LQNQLAE
-205 TPEEA
+205 
-210 NLTADF
+210 LTADF
-216 NEKLDMAD
+216 NETVDMAD
-224 SGIQGTT
+224 GGVQEMA
-231 PQADVT
+231 PQTDAT
-237 IASQET
+237 ITS
-243 QDTTATAATAQMTQ
+243 QDTTVMAATVQMTHT
-257 ATEETQ
+257 TEEAQ
-263 NVQPEEETEDAVPVL
+263 NVQPEEEAEDAAPVIQ
-278 EVNKSENTQSE
+278 VNASEDAQTE
-289 NNVSEDTSGEMDES
+289 NNVSEDASGEMGEP

-309 TKESSVNEHAQTMEF
+309 TKESSVNEHAQNMEF

-331 TAVPEEVNTVASRT
+331 TVAPEEVNKVASRT

-353 NQIAE
+353 NQITE
-358 FAKVNLSPENSSV
+358 FAKVNLSPENSSI

-437 HEFERNLEQNAAGEE
+437 HEFERNLEQNASGEE
-452 QQSSQREENGRTAG
+452 QQGSHREESGRTAG

>member
-1 MTSAKISGMVSNLG
+1 MTSAKISGMVSTPGTL
-15 SVDAGLP
+15 DTGLSK
-22 EVTGTVDKGLCATAQ
+22 VTGTVGKGLCATAQ

-65 PAATTTQPAAVADG
+65 PAATATQPAAVADS

-87 SSPTQKVEEMQNQLE
+87 NSPTQKVEELQNQLE

-129 VMSVLG
+129 AMSILG

-152 QLTGTEDACS
+152 QLTGTKDACS

-182 LSETLGLSK
+182 LSETLGISK

-205 TPEEA
+205 
-210 NLTADF
+210 ADF
-216 NEKLDMAD
+216 NETVDMAD
-224 SGIQGTT
+224 GGVQEMD
-231 PQADVT
+231 PQTDAT
-237 IASQET
+237 ITS
-243 QDTTATAATAQMTQ
+243 QDTTVTATTVQMTQ
-257 ATEETQ
+257 TAEETQ
-263 NVQPEEETEDAVPVL
+263 NVQPEEEAEDAAPVIQ
-278 EVNKSENTQSE
+278 VNTSEDAQAE
-289 NNVSEDTSGEMDES
+289 NNVSEDASGEMDES

-309 TKESSVNEHAQTMEF
+309 TKENSVNEHPQNMEF

-331 TAVPEEVNTVASRT
+331 TAAPEEVNKVASRT

-353 NQIAE
+353 NQITE
-358 FAKVNLSPENSSV
+358 FAKVNLSSENSSI

-452 QQSSQREENGRTAG
+452 QQGSQREESGRTAG

>member
-1 MTSAKISGMVSNLG
+1 MTSAKISGMVSTPGTL
-15 SVDAGLP
+15 DTGLSK
-22 EVTGTVDKGLCATAQ
+22 VTGTVEKGLCATAQ

-56 TSENPVGKE
+56 TSENPLGKQ
-65 PAATTTQPAAVADG
+65 PAATTTQSAAVTDS
-79 TKKLNVKE
+79 TKKLNVKK

-129 VMSVLG
+129 AMSILG

-176 DALVQN
+176 DALVQS
-182 LSETLGLSK
+182 LSETLGISK

-196 LQNQLTELT
+196 LQNQLAE
-205 TPEEA
+205 
-210 NLTADF
+210 LTADF
-216 NEKLDMAD
+216 NETVDMAD
-224 SGIQGTT
+224 GGVQEIA
-231 PQADVT
+231 PQTDAT
-237 IASQET
+237 ITS
-243 QDTTATAATAQMTQ
+243 QDTTVMAATVQMTHT
-257 ATEETQ
+257 TEETQ
-263 NVQPEEETEDAVPVL
+263 NVQPEEETEDAAPVIQ
-278 EVNKSENTQSE
+278 VNASEDAQTE
-289 NNVSEDTSGEMDES
+289 NNVSENASGEMGEP

-309 TKESSVNEHAQTMEF
+309 TKESSVNEHAQNMEF

-331 TAVPEEVNTVASRT
+331 TVAPEEVNKVASRT

-353 NQIAE
+353 NQITE
-358 FAKVNLSPENSSV
+358 FAKVNLSPENSSI

-437 HEFERNLEQNAAGEE
+437 HEFERNLEQNASGEE
-452 QQSSQREENGRTAG
+452 QQGSQREESGRTAG

-476 LSGLMNEEEALAAQ
+476 LSGLMNEEETLAAQ

>member
-1 MTSAKISGMVSNLG
+1 MTSAKISGMVSTPGTL
-15 SVDAGLP
+15 DTGLSK
-22 EVTGTVDKGLCATAQ
+22 VTGTVEKGLCATAQ

-56 TSENPVGKE
+56 TSGNPVGKE
-65 PAATTTQPAAVADG
+65 PAATTTQPAAVADSA
-79 TKKLNVKE
+79 KKLNVKE
-87 SSPTQKVEEMQNQLE
+87 NSPTQKVEELQNQLE

-129 VMSVLG
+129 AMSILG

-176 DALVQN
+176 DELVQS
-182 LSETLGLSK
+182 LSETLGISK

-196 LQNQLTELT
+196 LQNQLAE
-205 TPEEA
+205 
-210 NLTADF
+210 LTADF
-216 NEKLDMAD
+216 NETVDMAD
-224 SGIQGTT
+224 GGVQEIA
-231 PQADVT
+231 PQTDAT
-237 IASQET
+237 ITS
-243 QDTTATAATAQMTQ
+243 QDTTVMAATVQMTHT
-257 ATEETQ
+257 TEETQ
-263 NVQPEEETEDAVPVL
+263 NVQPEEETEDAAPVIQ
-278 EVNKSENTQSE
+278 VNASEDAQTE
-289 NNVSEDTSGEMDES
+289 NNVSENASGEMGEP

-309 TKESSVNEHAQTMEF
+309 TKESSVNEHAQNMEF

-331 TAVPEEVNTVASRT
+331 TVAPEEVNKVASRT

-353 NQIAE
+353 NQITE
-358 FAKVNLSPENSSV
+358 FAKVNLSPENSSI

-437 HEFERNLEQNAAGEE
+437 HEFERNLEQNASGEE
-452 QQSSQREENGRTAG
+452 QQGSQREESGRTAG

>member
-1 MTSAKISGMVSNLG
+1 MTSAKISGMVSTPGTL
-15 SVDAGLP
+15 DTGLSK
-22 EVTGTVDKGLCATAQ
+22 VTGTVEKGLCATAQ

-56 TSENPVGKE
+56 TSGNPVGKE
-65 PAATTTQPAAVADG
+65 PAATTTQPAAVADSA
-79 TKKLNVKE
+79 KKLNVKE
-87 SSPTQKVEEMQNQLE
+87 NSPTQKVEELQNQLE

-129 VMSVLG
+129 AMSILG

-176 DALVQN
+176 DELVQS
-182 LSETLGLSK
+182 LSETLGISK

-196 LQNQLTELT
+196 LQNQLAE
-205 TPEEA
+205 
-210 NLTADF
+210 LTADF
-216 NEKLDMAD
+216 NETVDMAD
-224 SGIQGTT
+224 GGVQEIA
-231 PQADVT
+231 PQTDAT
-237 IASQET
+237 ITS
-243 QDTTATAATAQMTQ
+243 QDTTVMAATVQMTHT
-257 ATEETQ
+257 TEETQ
-263 NVQPEEETEDAVPVL
+263 NVQPEEETEDAAPVIQ
-278 EVNKSENTQSE
+278 VNASEDAQTE
-289 NNVSEDTSGEMDES
+289 NNVSENASGEMGEP

-309 TKESSVNEHAQTMEF
+309 TKESSVNEHAQNMEF

-331 TAVPEEVNTVASRT
+331 TVAPEEVNKVASRT

-353 NQIAE
+353 NQITE
-358 FAKVNLSPENSSV
+358 FAKVNLSPENSSI

-412 QIADLRTSLNQQGI
+412 QIADLRTRLNKQGI
-426 KVDAVEVTIAS
+426 KVDAVEVAIAS
-437 HEFERNLEQNAAGEE
+437 HEFERNLEQNASGEA
-452 QQSSQREENGRTAG
+452 QQGSQREESGRTAG

>member
-1 MTSAKISGMVSNLG
+1 MTSAKISGMVSTPGTL
-15 SVDAGLP
+15 DTGLSK
-22 EVTGTVDKGLCATAQ
+22 VTGTVEKGLCATAQ

-65 PAATTTQPAAVADG
+65 PAATATQPAAVADS

-87 SSPTQKVEEMQNQLE
+87 NSPTQKVEELQNQLE

-129 VMSVLG
+129 AMSILG

-176 DALVQN
+176 DTLVQN
-182 LSETLGLSK
+182 LSETLGISK

-196 LQNQLTELT
+196 LQNQLAE
-205 TPEEA
+205 
-210 NLTADF
+210 LTADF
-216 NEKLDMAD
+216 NETVDMAD
-224 SGIQGTT
+224 GGVQEMA
-231 PQADVT
+231 PQTDAT
-237 IASQET
+237 ITS
-243 QDTTATAATAQMTQ
+243 QDTTVMAATVQMTHT
-257 ATEETQ
+257 TEETQ
-263 NVQPEEETEDAVPVL
+263 NVQPEEETEDATPVIQ
-278 EVNKSENTQSE
+278 VNASEDTQTE
-289 NNVSEDTSGEMDES
+289 NNVSEDASGEMDEP

-309 TKESSVNEHAQTMEF
+309 TKESSVNEHTQNMEF
-324 QVRAEQQ
+324 QVRTEQQ
-331 TAVPEEVNTVASRT
+331 TAAPEEVNKVASRT

-353 NQIAE
+353 NQITE
-358 FAKVNLSPENSSV
+358 FAKVNLSSENSSI

-398 LAVSSETVKTALEA
+398 LAVSSETVKAALEA

-437 HEFERNLEQNAAGEE
+437 HEFERNLEQNAAREE
-452 QQSSQREENGRTAG
+452 QQGSQREESGRTAG

>member
-1 MTSAKISGMVSNLG
+1 MTSAKISGMVSTPGTL
-15 SVDAGLP
+15 DTGLS
-22 EVTGTVDKGLCATAQ
+22 EVTGTVEKGLCATAQ

-56 TSENPVGKE
+56 TSGNPVGKE
-65 PAATTTQPAAVADG
+65 PAATTTQPAAVADS

-87 SSPTQKVEEMQNQLE
+87 NSPTQKVEELQNQLE

-129 VMSVLG
+129 AMSILG

-182 LSETLGLSK
+182 LSETLGISK

-196 LQNQLTELT
+196 LQNQLAE
-205 TPEEA
+205 
-210 NLTADF
+210 LTADF
-216 NEKLDMAD
+216 NETVDMAD
-224 SGIQGTT
+224 GGVQEMAQQTD
-231 PQADVT
+231 AT
-237 IASQET
+237 ITS
-243 QDTTATAATAQMTQ
+243 QDTTVMAATVQMTH

-263 NVQPEEETEDAVPVL
+263 NVQPEEEAEDATPVIQ
-278 EVNKSENTQSE
+278 VNASEDAQTE
-289 NNVSEDTSGEMDES
+289 NNVSEDASGEMGEP

-309 TKESSVNEHAQTMEF
+309 TKESSVNEHAQNMEF

-331 TAVPEEVNTVASRT
+331 TVAPEEVNKVASRT

-353 NQIAE
+353 NQITE
-358 FAKVNLSPENSSV
+358 FAKVNLSPENSSI

-452 QQSSQREENGRTAG
+452 QQGSQREESGRTAG

>member
-1 MTSAKISGMVSNLG
+1 MTSAKISGMVSTPGTL
-15 SVDAGLP
+15 DTGLSK
-22 EVTGTVDKGLCATAQ
+22 VTGTVEKGLCATAQ

-56 TSENPVGKE
+56 TSGNPVGKE
-65 PAATTTQPAAVADG
+65 PAATTTQPAAVADSA
-79 TKKLNVKE
+79 KKLNVKE
-87 SSPTQKVEEMQNQLE
+87 NSPTQKVEELQNQLE

-129 VMSVLG
+129 AMSILG

-176 DALVQN
+176 DELVQS
-182 LSETLGLSK
+182 LSETLGISK

-196 LQNQLTELT
+196 LQNQLAE
-205 TPEEA
+205 
-210 NLTADF
+210 LTADF
-216 NEKLDMAD
+216 NETVDMAD
-224 SGIQGTT
+224 GGVQEIA
-231 PQADVT
+231 PQTDAT
-237 IASQET
+237 ITS
-243 QDTTATAATAQMTQ
+243 QDTTVMAATVQMTHT
-257 ATEETQ
+257 TEETQ
-263 NVQPEEETEDAVPVL
+263 NVLPEEETEDAAPVIQ
-278 EVNKSENTQSE
+278 VNASEDAQTE
-289 NNVSEDTSGEMDES
+289 NNVSENASGEMGEP

-309 TKESSVNEHAQTMEF
+309 TKESSVNEHAQNMEF

-331 TAVPEEVNTVASRT
+331 TVAPEEVNKVASRT

-353 NQIAE
+353 NQITE
-358 FAKVNLSPENSSV
+358 FAKVNLSPENSSI

-426 KVDAVEVTIAS
+426 KVDAVEVAIAS
-437 HEFERNLEQNAAGEE
+437 HEFERNLEQNASGEE
-452 QQSSQREENGRTAG
+452 QQGSQREESGRTAG

>member
-1 MTSAKISGMVSNLG
+1 MTSAKISGMVSTPGTL
-15 SVDAGLP
+15 DTGLSK
-22 EVTGTVDKGLCATAQ
+22 VTGTVEKGLCATAQ

-56 TSENPVGKE
+56 TSGNPVGKE
-65 PAATTTQPAAVADG
+65 PAATTTQPAAVADSA
-79 TKKLNVKE
+79 KKLNVKE
-87 SSPTQKVEEMQNQLE
+87 NSPTQKVEELQNQLE

-129 VMSVLG
+129 AMSILG

-176 DALVQN
+176 DELVQS
-182 LSETLGLSK
+182 LSETLGISK

-196 LQNQLTELT
+196 LQNQLAE
-205 TPEEA
+205 
-210 NLTADF
+210 LTADF
-216 NEKLDMAD
+216 NETVDMAD
-224 SGIQGTT
+224 GGVQEIA
-231 PQADVT
+231 PQTDAT
-237 IASQET
+237 ITS
-243 QDTTATAATAQMTQ
+243 QDTTVMAATVQMTHT
-257 ATEETQ
+257 TEETQ
-263 NVQPEEETEDAVPVL
+263 NVQPEEETEDAAPVIQ
-278 EVNKSENTQSE
+278 VNASEDAQTE
-289 NNVSEDTSGEMDES
+289 NNVSENASGEMGEP

-309 TKESSVNEHAQTMEF
+309 TKESSVNEHAQNMEF
-324 QVRAEQQ
+324 QVRVEQQ
-331 TAVPEEVNTVASRT
+331 TVAPEEVNKVASRT

-353 NQIAE
+353 NQITE
-358 FAKVNLSPENSSV
+358 FAKVNLSPENSSI

-426 KVDAVEVTIAS
+426 KVDAVEVAIAS
-437 HEFERNLEQNAAGEE
+437 HEFERNLEQNASGEE
-452 QQSSQREENGRTAG
+452 QQGSQREESGRTAG

>member
-1 MTSAKISGMVSNLG
+1 MTSAKISGMVSTPGTL
-15 SVDAGLP
+15 DTGLSK
-22 EVTGTVDKGLCATAQ
+22 VTGTVEKGLCATAQ

-56 TSENPVGKE
+56 TSGNPVGKE
-65 PAATTTQPAAVADG
+65 PAATTTQPAAVADSA
-79 TKKLNVKE
+79 KKLNVKE
-87 SSPTQKVEEMQNQLE
+87 NSPTQKVEELQNQLE

-129 VMSVLG
+129 AMSILG

-176 DALVQN
+176 DELVQS
-182 LSETLGLSK
+182 LSETLGISK

-196 LQNQLTELT
+196 LQNQLAE
-205 TPEEA
+205 
-210 NLTADF
+210 LTADF
-216 NEKLDMAD
+216 NETVDMAD
-224 SGIQGTT
+224 GGVQEIA
-231 PQADVT
+231 PQTDAT
-237 IASQET
+237 ITS
-243 QDTTATAATAQMTQ
+243 QDTTVMAATVQMTH

-263 NVQPEEETEDAVPVL
+263 NVQPEEETEDAAPVIQ
-278 EVNKSENTQSE
+278 VNASEDAQTE
-289 NNVSEDTSGEMDES
+289 NNVSENASGEMGEP

-309 TKESSVNEHAQTMEF
+309 TKESSVNEHAQNMEF

-331 TAVPEEVNTVASRT
+331 TVAPEEVNKVASRT

-353 NQIAE
+353 NQITE
-358 FAKVNLSPENSSV
+358 FAKVNLSPENSSI

-426 KVDAVEVTIAS
+426 KVDAVEVAIAS
-437 HEFERNLEQNAAGEE
+437 HEFERNLEQNASGEE
-452 QQSSQREENGRTAG
+452 QQGSQREESGRTAG

>member
-1 MTSAKISGMVSNLG
+1 
-15 SVDAGLP
+15 
-22 EVTGTVDKGLCATAQ
+22 
-37 ASFASVMEQK
+37 
-47 TSGYGNQQL
+47 
-56 TSENPVGKE
+56 
-65 PAATTTQPAAVADG
+65 
-79 TKKLNVKE
+79 
-87 SSPTQKVEEMQNQLE
+87 
-102 DTKDAF
+102 
-108 ETGVKEILKD
+108 
-118 ELGVSDEQVED
+118 
-129 VMSVLG
+129 
-135 LQWMDL
+135 
-141 LNPASLSQLVT
+141 
-152 QLTGTEDACS
+152 
-162 LLMSEEFTNIMQNT
+162 MSEEFTNIMQNT

-182 LSETLGLSK
+182 LSETLGISK

-196 LQNQLTELT
+196 LQNQLAE
-205 TPEEA
+205 
-210 NLTADF
+210 LTADF
-216 NEKLDMAD
+216 NETVDMAD
-224 SGIQGTT
+224 GGVQEMA
-231 PQADVT
+231 PQTDAT
-237 IASQET
+237 ITS
-243 QDTTATAATAQMTQ
+243 QDTTVMAATVQMTHT
-257 ATEETQ
+257 TEETQ
-263 NVQPEEETEDAVPVL
+263 NVQPEEEAEDATPVIQ
-278 EVNKSENTQSE
+278 VNASEDAQTE
-289 NNVSEDTSGEMDES
+289 NNVSEDASGEMGEP

-309 TKESSVNEHAQTMEF
+309 TKESSVNEHAQNMEF

-331 TAVPEEVNTVASRT
+331 TVAPEEVNKVASRT

-353 NQIAE
+353 NQITE
-358 FAKVNLSPENSSV
+358 FAKVNLSPENSSI

-452 QQSSQREENGRTAG
+452 QQGSQREESGRTAG

>member
-1 MTSAKISGMVSNLG
+1 MTSAKISGMVSTPGTL
-15 SVDAGLP
+15 DTGLSK
-22 EVTGTVDKGLCATAQ
+22 VTGTVEKGLCATAQ

-56 TSENPVGKE
+56 TSKNPVGKE
-65 PAATTTQPAAVADG
+65 PAATATQPAAVADS

-87 SSPTQKVEEMQNQLE
+87 NSPTQKVEELQNQLE

-129 VMSVLG
+129 AMSILG

-182 LSETLGLSK
+182 LSETLGISK

-196 LQNQLTELT
+196 LQNQLAE
-205 TPEEA
+205 
-210 NLTADF
+210 LTADF
-216 NEKLDMAD
+216 NETVDMAD
-224 SGIQGTT
+224 GGVQEMA
-231 PQADVT
+231 PQTDAT
-237 IASQET
+237 ITS
-243 QDTTATAATAQMTQ
+243 QDTTVMAATVQMTHT
-257 ATEETQ
+257 TEETQ
-263 NVQPEEETEDAVPVL
+263 NVQPEEEAEDATPVIQ
-278 EVNKSENTQSE
+278 VNASEDAQTE
-289 NNVSEDTSGEMDES
+289 NNVSEDASGEMDEP

-331 TAVPEEVNTVASRT
+331 TTAPEEVNTVASRT

-353 NQIAE
+353 NQITE
-358 FAKVNLSPENSSV
+358 FAKVNLSSENSSI

-398 LAVSSETVKTALEA
+398 LTVSSETVKTALEA

-452 QQSSQREENGRTAG
+452 QQGSQREESGRTAG

>member
-1 MTSAKISGMVSNLG
+1 MTSAKISGMVSTPGTL
-15 SVDAGLP
+15 DTGLSK
-22 EVTGTVDKGLCATAQ
+22 VTGTVEKGLCATAQ

-56 TSENPVGKE
+56 TSGNPVGKE
-65 PAATTTQPAAVADG
+65 PAATTTQPAAVADS

-87 SSPTQKVEEMQNQLE
+87 NSPTQKVEELQNQLE

-129 VMSVLG
+129 AMSILG

-182 LSETLGLSK
+182 LSETLGISK

-196 LQNQLTELT
+196 LQNQLAE
-205 TPEEA
+205 
-210 NLTADF
+210 LTADF
-216 NEKLDMAD
+216 NETVDMAD
-224 SGIQGTT
+224 GGVQEMA
-231 PQADVT
+231 PQTDAT
-237 IASQET
+237 ITS
-243 QDTTATAATAQMTQ
+243 QDTTVMAATVQMTHT
-257 ATEETQ
+257 TEETQ
-263 NVQPEEETEDAVPVL
+263 NVQPEEEAEDATPVIQ
-278 EVNKSENTQSE
+278 VNASEDAQTE
-289 NNVSEDTSGEMDES
+289 NNVSENASGEMDEP

-309 TKESSVNEHAQTMEF
+309 TKESSVNEHAQNMEF
-324 QVRAEQQ
+324 QVRAEQL
-331 TAVPEEVNTVASRT
+331 AAAPEEVNKVASRT

-353 NQIAE
+353 NQITE
-358 FAKVNLSPENSSV
+358 FAKVNLSSENSSI

-398 LAVSSETVKTALEA
+398 LTVSSETVKTALEA

-452 QQSSQREENGRTAG
+452 QQGSQREESGRTAG

>member
-1 MTSAKISGMVSNLG
+1 MTSAKISGMVSTPGAL
-15 SVDAGLP
+15 DTGLS
-22 EVTGTVDKGLCATAQ
+22 EVTGTVEKGLCTTAQ

-47 TSGYGNQQL
+47 TSGYGKQQL
-56 TSENPVGKE
+56 TSENPLGKQ
-65 PAATTTQPAAVADG
+65 PAATTTQSAAVTDS
-79 TKKLNVKE
+79 TKKLNVKK

-129 VMSVLG
+129 AMSILG
-135 LQWMDL
+135 LQWLDL

-152 QLTGTEDACS
+152 QLTGTKDACS

-182 LSETLGLSK
+182 LSETLGISK

-196 LQNQLTELT
+196 LQNQLAE
-205 TPEEA
+205 
-210 NLTADF
+210 LTADF
-216 NEKLDMAD
+216 NETVDMAD
-224 SGIQGTT
+224 GGVQEIA
-231 PQADVT
+231 PQTDAT
-237 IASQET
+237 ITS
-243 QDTTATAATAQMTQ
+243 QDTTVMAATVQMTHT
-257 ATEETQ
+257 TEETQ
-263 NVQPEEETEDAVPVL
+263 NVQPEEETEDAAPVIQ
-278 EVNKSENTQSE
+278 VNASEDAQTE
-289 NNVSEDTSGEMDES
+289 NNVSENASGEMGEP

-309 TKESSVNEHAQTMEF
+309 TKESSVNEHAQNMEF

-331 TAVPEEVNTVASRT
+331 TVAPEEVNKVASRT

-353 NQIAE
+353 NQITE
-358 FAKVNLSPENSSV
+358 FAKVNLSPENSSI

-437 HEFERNLEQNAAGEE
+437 HEFERNLEQNASGEE
-452 QQSSQREENGRTAG
+452 QQGSQREESGRTAG

-476 LSGLMNEEEALAAQ
+476 LSGLMNEEETLAAQ

>member
-1 MTSAKISGMVSNLG
+1 MTSAKISGMVSTPGTL
-15 SVDAGLP
+15 DTGLSK
-22 EVTGTVDKGLCATAQ
+22 VTGTVEKGLCATAQ

-65 PAATTTQPAAVADG
+65 PAATATQPATVADS

-87 SSPTQKVEEMQNQLE
+87 NSPTQKVEELQNQLE

-129 VMSVLG
+129 AMSILG

-182 LSETLGLSK
+182 LSETLGISK

-205 TPEEA
+205 
-210 NLTADF
+210 ADF
-216 NEKLDMAD
+216 NETVDMAD
-224 SGIQGTT
+224 GGVQEMD
-231 PQADVT
+231 PQTDAT
-237 IASQET
+237 ITS
-243 QDTTATAATAQMTQ
+243 QDTTVTATTVQMTQ
-257 ATEETQ
+257 TAEETQ
-263 NVQPEEETEDAVPVL
+263 NVQPEEEAEDAAPVIQ
-278 EVNKSENTQSE
+278 VNASEDAQAE
-289 NNVSEDTSGEMDES
+289 NNVSEDASGEMDES

-309 TKESSVNEHAQTMEF
+309 TKENSVNEHPQNMEF

-331 TAVPEEVNTVASRT
+331 TAAPEEVNKVASRT
-345 TIDVQDIM
+345 TIDVQNIM
-353 NQIAE
+353 NQITE
-358 FAKVNLSPENSSV
+358 FAKVNLSSENSSI

-452 QQSSQREENGRTAG
+452 QQGSQREESGRTAG